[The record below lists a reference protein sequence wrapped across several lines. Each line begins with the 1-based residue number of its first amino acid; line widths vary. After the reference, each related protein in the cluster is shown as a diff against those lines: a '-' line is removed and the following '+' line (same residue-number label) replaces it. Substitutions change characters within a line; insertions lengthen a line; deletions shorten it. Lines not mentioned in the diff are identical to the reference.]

1 MVATLPPLL
10 RCMLFRLS
18 PSSTQPFGS
27 LYIRKREKG
36 KKEKRDINSIVFAQ
50 RCPVFLPLT
59 PVFDSPVF
67 PFSQTSSP
75 VYLLATH
82 DGVDTIVR
90 CRIRRGVGLM
100 YTNRLGGRW
109 NGRSLSRLSYCLC
122 LHLRWHWNWV
132 AGSMCN
138 GCWCHCCCSGHILWR
153 CTGISAGPST
163 GASDISVSF
172 VERIHVHW
180 STELL
185 PSVGRRLVA
194 FRSPSPSLRI
204 TVFSLLNLPPDPA
217 HRTSSLPFTVGEDT
231 GIVRSA
237 VLGWSLGGRVG
248 CVGCRTS
255 KRYRLL
261 EAASGLRR

>member
-1 MVATLPPLL
+1 VSLSLIVASPLNGTVAKFCSDLGHVGEHGRLFAGSRPGVFFLIYMVATLPPLL

-100 YTNRLGGRW
+100 YTNQLGGRW
-109 NGRSLSRLSYCLC
+109 DGRSLSRLSGCLC
-122 LHLRWHWNWV
+122 LHLRW
-132 AGSMCN
+132 
-138 GCWCHCCCSGHILWR
+138 
-153 CTGISAGPST
+153 
-163 GASDISVSF
+163 
-172 VERIHVHW
+172 
-180 STELL
+180 
-185 PSVGRRLVA
+185 
-194 FRSPSPSLRI
+194 
-204 TVFSLLNLPPDPA
+204 
-217 HRTSSLPFTVGEDT
+217 
-231 GIVRSA
+231 
-237 VLGWSLGGRVG
+237 
-248 CVGCRTS
+248 
-255 KRYRLL
+255 Y
-261 EAASGLRR
+261 